1 MSTRAT
7 VWIINEKS
15 GDECF
20 LYHHCDGYMLD
31 EELDPILKE
40 LEPEEWT
47 VDSVTKAITDFDDAY
62 REVSYGVG
70 WDSEYLYK
78 ISVDKMKMEKFEC
91 GISDTINGDRKEE
104 KSDQKYLAKE
114 YTYSEQRTKAVNN
127 GPDAERRGYLMG
139 LASFLRNMHEKTL
152 KSDFNLSD
160 YEVNLVLEYMGQTP
174 PNGKE

>member
-15 GDECF
+15 GDERF
-20 LYHHCDGYMLD
+20 LYHHCDGYMLN

-40 LEPEEWT
+40 LEPEEWA
-47 VDSVTKAITDFDDAY
+47 VDTVTKVITGFDDAY

-91 GISDTINGDRKEE
+91 GISDTISGDRKEE
-104 KSDQKYLAKE
+104 KSDRKYLVKE
-114 YTYSEQRTKAVNN
+114 YTYSKKYTETASD
-127 GPDAERRGYLMG
+127 GLDTERRGYLMG
-139 LASFLRNMHEKTL
+139 LASFLRSMHEKAL
-152 KSDFNLSD
+152 KSNFNLSD
-160 YEVNLVLEYMGQTP
+160 YEVNLVFEYMAQIP